1 MDTKHDLD
9 TFVILGSTP
18 EEPGMAPIEVYLR
31 REGAEAYLLQGLMKS
46 FHVAITEDKL
56 EPGGTI
62 SLIVT
67 RGDPAQDPDAMTSG
81 SFVVNNPNDRRA
93 WDFVVIPHKSTPVL

>member
-1 MDTKHDLD
+1 MDTTRTLD
-9 TFVILGSTP
+9 SYVILGSTP
-18 EEPGMAPIEVYLR
+18 EEPGMNPIEVYLR
-31 REGAEAYLLQGLMKS
+31 REGAEGYLLEGLLKS
-46 FHVAITEDKL
+46 FHVAVAEQKL

-67 RGDPAQDPDAMTSG
+67 RGNPAEDPDCTTSG
-81 SFVVNNPNDRRA
+81 SFVVNNPADRRA